1 MYLQLD
7 QKTEDRIVEHFQKGD
22 RLILTFEDGVGR
34 IHSTQ

>member
-22 RLILTFEDGVGR
+22 RLICMINRWT
-34 IHSTQ
+34 HH